1 MSFAKM
7 KVTIENKYI
16 KNITNQLVFTYFI
29 TKIQRNII
37 SFITI
42 SRQLDNA
49 IIFNSGAAKEQM
61 FLLDIKVFSTYALQ
75 LYITR
80 RLDMWRL
87 HQSSFHQR
95 SRYRR
100 SALSNLLL
108 FYYCLKKRFNKSILL
123 TVYKSHTDIE
133 RITILS

>member
-1 MSFAKM
+1 M

-16 KNITNQLVFTYFI
+16 KNITIQLVFTYFI

-80 RLDMWRL
+80 RLDM
-87 HQSSFHQR
+87 
-95 SRYRR
+95 
-100 SALSNLLL
+100 
-108 FYYCLKKRFNKSILL
+108 
-123 TVYKSHTDIE
+123 
-133 RITILS
+133 

>member
-1 MSFAKM
+1 M

-42 SRQLDNA
+42 SRQFDNA
-49 IIFNSGAAKEQM
+49 IIFNSRAAKEQM

-80 RLDMWRL
+80 RLYM
-87 HQSSFHQR
+87 
-95 SRYRR
+95 
-100 SALSNLLL
+100 
-108 FYYCLKKRFNKSILL
+108 
-123 TVYKSHTDIE
+123 
-133 RITILS
+133 